1 MEEKKTKQKR
11 VKVGAFRMVAWQ
23 SSALSTGINL
33 LALGFVTIF
42 CTDTLGMPAALVG
55 SLLMASK
62 LFDGV
67 TDLLAG
73 FIIDNTN
80 SRWGK
85 GRPYE
90 LCLIAAWVCTILL
103 YSCPTSFSMTMKAVW
118 LFVMYALV
126 NSVFQ
131 TFLKGNNLTY
141 MLRAFESEDQH
152 VALQTYG
159 SIITFFGAVVFNVSF
174 PILMAKIA
182 TSPKGW
188 STLILL
194 YAVPLCLFGMMRF
207 IFIKESNN
215 IDVQS
220 DKVKLN
226 DIWTVLKNNKYI
238 YYIVL
243 STLALNFV
251 TGLSSGVGTYYFTYI
266 VGNVSLLSIMSFV
279 QMFALPVLLV
289 YPKLIKKYSA
299 KVVLMIGFVIMGSG
313 YLLLFFAGSS
323 VPLLALGS
331 LMMAFGSAPTSA
343 VTPLLLIECAE
354 YNEWKGMQRLE
365 GTMTSVRGFASKIGA
380 GIGSGCLGILMGM
393 SGYISEANAAQPDS
407 ALLMIRMLYSIIPA
421 VLIIVVVFVLKFYD
435 LNKSIV
441 QIREENKQRRLEN
454 GGK

>member
-23 SSALSTGINL
+23 SSSLSSGINL

-159 SIITFFGAVVFNVSF
+159 SIITFLGAVVFNVSF

-220 DKVKLN
+220 DKIKLK
-226 DIWTVLKNNKYI
+226 DIWMVLKNNKYI

-243 STLALNFV
+243 STLALNLV
-251 TGLSSGVGTYYFTYI
+251 TGLGSGVGTYYFTYI

-279 QMFALPVLLV
+279 QMFALPILLV

-299 KVVLMIGFVIMGSG
+299 KAVLMMGFVIMGTG

-354 YNEWKGMQRLE
+354 YNEWKGMPRLE

-393 SGYISEANAAQPDS
+393 SGYISEANAVQPDS

-421 VLIIVVVFVLKFYD
+421 VLIILVVFVLKFYD
-435 LNKSIV
+435 LNKSIA